1 MTYILWL
8 KHELGVVSYKL
19 LITSWKL
26 NSTSSNSKVR
36 VQVHKLWSSNPWVQI
51 HELWV
56 QIYELQV
63 PIPEV
68 RVQIHVLRV
77 QIHRIPEWFNQWC
90 LRNLYIEFNKTK
102 CHTFFFHFLTQ
113 TFLLCPW
120 KTLIPITVA
129 RYCRLLN
136 IVSTVTY
143 QTKVAHQCPP
153 SLLLSLPVLDMQP
166 HQTAICKS
174 R

>member
-51 HELWV
+51 HEL
-56 QIYELQV
+56 
-63 PIPEV
+63 
-68 RVQIHVLRV
+68 RV
-77 QIHRIPEWFNQWC
+77 QIHRIPESFNQWC

-153 SLLLSLPVLDMQP
+153 SPLLSLPVLDMQP
-166 HQTAICKS
+166 HQTAIYKS

>member
-56 QIYELQV
+56 QI
-63 PIPEV
+63 
-68 RVQIHVLRV
+68 
-77 QIHRIPEWFNQWC
+77 HRIPESFNQWC

>member
-56 QIYELQV
+56 QI
-63 PIPEV
+63 
-68 RVQIHVLRV
+68 
-77 QIHRIPEWFNQWC
+77 HRIPESFNQWC

-153 SLLLSLPVLDMQP
+153 SPLLSLPVLHMQP